1 MSRRSIWVARI
12 LLSIVLVTAALLIH
26 LQGNSHSMYEP
37 VEMPEVEGTVP
48 VSLETPR
55 DTDAF
60 TAEAPTETKLT
71 EPEPVKHEPV
81 SYDGRRLPI
90 LMYHH
95 VVREGETCNEM
106 TVTDTRLNADLQW
119 LTENGYHTIL
129 PRELAEGK
137 ALPDK
142 PILITFD
149 DGYRSNY
156 ELAYPLLQKYQ
167 AKAVISI
174 MVYMQDVCASSFLSW
189 DMCREMED
197 SGLVEIG
204 SHTYLLHNLDDRNG
218 NFTPHGING
227 IQRKPDESDDNFQT
241 RVLDDIKKSQDRIEE
256 KLQRKVTFFA
266 YPYGIVEP
274 DAQPLVD
281 SLFPVTVVTKK
292 GTADLT
298 DGLQNLPRWT
308 VTMKTKLSRILSD

>member
-1 MSRRSIWVARI
+1 
-12 LLSIVLVTAALLIH
+12 
-26 LQGNSHSMYEP
+26 MYEQ
-37 VEMPEVEGTVP
+37 VEMPEVEGDTP
-48 VSLETPR
+48 VSLEMLANN
-55 DTDAF
+55 DTLAP
-60 TAEAPTETKLT
+60 AEPTESEPT
-71 EPEPVKHEPV
+71 EPEPVTQELV
-81 SYDGRRLPI
+81 SYDGRQLPI
-90 LMYHH
+90 LIYHH
-95 VVREGETCNEM
+95 VVPEGETCNEM

-119 LTENGYHTIL
+119 LAENGYHTIL
-129 PRELAEGK
+129 PRELAAGE

-142 PILITFD
+142 AILITFD
-149 DGYRSNY
+149 DGYCSNY

-167 AKAVISI
+167 MKAVISI

-227 IQRKPDESDDNFQT
+227 IQRKPDESDDKFQA
-241 RVLDDIKKSQDRIEE
+241 RVLDDIQKSHDRIED

-266 YPYGIVEP
+266 YPYGVVES
-274 DAQPLVD
+274 DAQPLID
-281 SLFPVTVVTKK
+281 ALFPVTVGTKK

-308 VTMKTKLSRILSD
+308 VTMKTKLSRILSE